1 MSFWR
6 EKRMKKVLVF
16 VLMLVAVFGLGFINS
31 VPVFAKGAPAATT
44 APVVVPVYEGTF
56 DGYVTGYESTSYALL
71 AGQSI
76 AAGTVVMTTDGTTL
90 FVTVN
95 GTYDLNSIH
104 IYLYEAG
111 QTLPTARPVPG
122 QAPYKLENIDGNTAT
137 LSLPLSAAT
146 SYVLA
151 VHVSFDAATST
162 STSNVAGQ
170 TAYAANN
177 TASYTGRGAW
187 YYLVSFNVVKQ
198 PIVVN
203 PEYVT
208 RQETAY
214 AYFGST
220 SIPFNQDAS
229 ASNAWGWYTTYQ
241 EGTFPVYA
249 GAGQNDLNKGTLVGY
264 ITVSGTTVTFVPF
277 DNVTVLEQH
286 FYIGGNIPTRV
297 PGRWQTISQP
307 LVYMTFHLSVE
318 ITEEV

>member
-1 MSFWR
+1 
-6 EKRMKKVLVF
+6 MKNQIQKSPKLNKNLTLTGMMGVGKSTIGKNLAKK
-16 VLMLVAVFGLGFINS
+16 LKYNFIDIDKLIEIARRN
-31 VPVFAKGAPAATT
+31 
-44 APVVVPVYEGTF
+44 F
-56 DGYVTGYESTSYALL
+56 DLL
-71 AGQSI
+71 
-76 AAGTVVMTTDGTTL
+76 
-90 FVTVN
+90 
-95 GTYDLNSIH
+95 
-104 IYLYEAG
+104 
-111 QTLPTARPVPG
+111 
-122 QAPYKLENIDGNTAT
+122 K
-137 LSLPLSAAT
+137 
-146 SYVLA
+146 
-151 VHVSFDAATST
+151 
-162 STSNVAGQ
+162 
-170 TAYAANN
+170 
-177 TASYTGRGAW
+177 
-187 YYLVSFNVVKQ
+187 VSFNVVKQ